1 MSFVDPLI
9 HDGRRVLKESEVRAD
24 PLEEFRLWY
33 EEALVRKVPQ
43 PEAMCLATNSADG
56 RPSARMVLLRGFD
69 ERGFVFFTNY
79 ESRKAEDLAANPYA
93 ALVFYWEAADRQVR
107 IEGRVERVTAAEA
120 DRYFAS
126 RGRGSQLGAWA
137 SPQSRVLAGR
147 EELEQRV
154 RRAIELYPEGPV
166 PRPSYW
172 GGYRVIPDMI
182 EFWQG
187 RDNRLHDRLR
197 YRRQADG
204 SWLLERLAP

>member
-9 HDGRRVLKESEVRAD
+9 HDGRRALKECEAHAD

-33 EEALVRKVPQ
+33 EEALARKVMQ
-43 PEAMCLATNSADG
+43 PEAVCLATCSADG

-79 ESRKAEDLAANPYA
+79 ESRKAEDLAANPQA
-93 ALVFYWEAADRQVR
+93 ALVFYWEATDRQVR

-147 EELEQRV
+147 EELEERV

-197 YRRQADG
+197 YCRQPDG
-204 SWLLERLAP
+204 SWRLERLAP